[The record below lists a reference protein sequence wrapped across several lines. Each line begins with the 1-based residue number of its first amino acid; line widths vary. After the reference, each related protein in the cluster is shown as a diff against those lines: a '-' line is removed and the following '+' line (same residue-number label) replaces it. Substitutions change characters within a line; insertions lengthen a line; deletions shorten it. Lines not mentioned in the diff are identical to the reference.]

1 MNKYKYILSCRNIK
15 TTNKQQTNMNDE
27 HMMKKLE
34 EHAQM
39 KSQAQEM
46 RSNLEQS
53 FLDAAARI
61 KTRASTPSNG
71 DLLILYGLYK
81 QATAGDCDIAQPW
94 AIQVEARAKWEAWN
108 RNKKMERI
116 NAMRNYID
124 KVEELMSR

>member
-1 MNKYKYILSCRNIK
+1 MDKYKNK
-15 TTNKQQTNMNDE
+15 NNNNKQQATSNHQTNMNDE

-34 EHAQM
+34 ENAQM